1 VLNLWFKKYLGNE
14 QIVIPDTPPSSFSI
28 KKGMATFSVSPKV
41 IDRLAGVQIYYS
53 YDPNSR
59 TRFWHNAVAKKSKN
73 TWTADIPVYPQL
85 PLYVFGHCRYKLDQE
100 MTLQVGNSKTFSIN
114 SKEAIHEPDNIDLKE
129 LAKLAKNGLIEDF
142 SNGTADW
149 SSRNGDSITTY
160 KLQSPMIDRSNDKVL
175 AFTIDP
181 QGRDHTLRL
190 RLGSSFLS
198 RENNIGTFTYHTKV
212 TGKGPQQ
219 VLINRKDFKSE
230 KNVELEWAKVSTFNV
245 TLVDLKQKKAVRLS
259 DPKTH
264 SILKRIELI
273 DPR

>member
-1 VLNLWFKKYLGNE
+1 
-14 QIVIPDTPPSSFSI
+14 
-28 KKGMATFSVSPKV
+28 
-41 IDRLAGVQIYYS
+41 
-53 YDPNSR
+53 
-59 TRFWHNAVAKKSKN
+59 
-73 TWTADIPVYPQL
+73 
-85 PLYVFGHCRYKLDQE
+85 
-100 MTLQVGNSKTFSIN
+100 MTLQVGSSKTFSIN

-129 LAKLAKNGLIEDF
+129 LSKLAKSELIEDF